1 MNRCLAFLLALIF
14 ATVSVSSACVA
25 APGDVIRFTLEPER
39 GNSAKI
45 HASFRDEALE
55 RDEKRYRDE
64 NSWSTGFPP
73 SELIGMDISSFRAAG
88 TRPLRF
94 AIVRE
99 AGRLD
104 CAGDGGNSHATGDCR
119 FTADPDFTNLLIS
132 RGIGRPT
139 RGASLWPDGGQRQAR
154 SHRWHRRGALSDAVD
169 RQFDGARR
177 ARSRRPLHRRRC
189 RVSAIARRSLQSL
202 VEFKALGI
210 TPEWIGGFT
219 RIGYGTLPGS
229 ELVQLKALNVTPE
242 FIAGFDRIGYR
253 HLPVATLIQL
263 KALDISPDFV
273 RSAVGQRATMPPVN
287 ELVEMKIFGKRPP
300 R

>member
-25 APGDVIRFTLEPER
+25 APGDAIRFTLEPER
-39 GNSAKI
+39 GDSAKI

-55 RDEKRYRDE
+55 RDAKRNE

-94 AIVRE
+94 AVVRE

-104 CAGDGGNSHATGDCR
+104 CAGDGGSSHATGNCR
-119 FTADPDFTNLLIS
+119 FTADPGFTNLMIS

-139 RGASLWPDGGQRQAR
+139 HEQAFGLMAVNAKR
-154 SHRWHRRGALSDAVD
+154 EVIDAIAAAHYPTPSIDNLMALSALGVDALYIS
-169 RQFDGARR
+169 GM
-177 ARSRRPLHRRRC
+177 SRVGYRPNT
-189 RVSAIARRSLQSL
+189 LQSL

-210 TPEWIGGFT
+210 TPEWVGGFT
-219 RIGYGTLPGS
+219 RIGYGTLPGN
-229 ELVQLKALNVTPE
+229 ELVQLKALNITPE

-253 HLPVATLIQL
+253 HLPVATLVQL

-287 ELVEMKIFGKRPP
+287 ELVEMKTFGKRRP